1 MGKAAGLLSWSWWQL
16 VLLTV
21 AGLYSTSR
29 GHQTSCKP
37 WQHRPAWVLEPFPSA
52 RWRWPQLMLKGSS
65 SFLPP
70 ALQTPKQGGWQPL
83 PDQACPP
90 LDTSF
95 YSQENTQPHKTTKSH
110 RRGTRRMGTALGS
123 AAIPTRGVG
132 TSSLSS
138 PQTLSWCG
146 KLFLGSS
153 VGSRTAMRTG
163 ACRKDLPPS
172 TRPGGRSFWTI
183 FMLRGST
190 WRR

>member
-1 MGKAAGLLSWSWWQL
+1 MREKHWSLRPVPSYLGEKPGLDGESCWAPQLELVTAGPAYCSWSVQHIKRASD
-16 VLLTV
+16 LLQ
-21 AGLYSTSR
+21 ALAAPRCLGAR
-29 GHQTSCKP
+29 AFPFCKMALAP
-37 WQHRPAWVLEPFPSA
+37 THV
-52 RWRWPQLMLKGSS
+52 GSS

-123 AAIPTRGVG
+123 AAIPTHGVG

-146 KLFLGSS
+146 KLFLGS
-153 VGSRTAMRTG
+153 
-163 ACRKDLPPS
+163 
-172 TRPGGRSFWTI
+172 
-183 FMLRGST
+183 
-190 WRR
+190 